1 VPARAGTERRAALSD
16 PQLIKALAHPM
27 RTRILGLLDER
38 IASPRQLSRKLDAPL
53 QNVSY
58 HVRELAKLGLIEL
71 VRTTRR
77 RGAIEHHYTA
87 GAAPRVSDEA
97 WSELPPIVR
106 DRMTAAWLS
115 EIFKQVNDAAAG
127 GGFVADD
134 THLSRTQLVLDDK
147 GRKALA
153 KELEATIQRVDRI
166 HEQARERLGSNPDA
180 EQRMALVMLRFDDAA
195 APNDDNNKAQTRG
208 RRTTPRPKRSQ
219 ARTSTSRQRG

>member
-1 VPARAGTERRAALSD
+1 MSD

-38 IASPRQLSRKLDAPL
+38 IASPSQLSAELRAPV

-58 HVRELAKLGLIEL
+58 HVRELAKLGLIKL
-71 VRTTRR
+71 VRTTQH
-77 RGAIEHHYTA
+77 RGAIEHHYT
-87 GAAPRVSDEA
+87 GVAASRVSDQA

-115 EIFKQVNDAAAG
+115 EIVKPVNDAAAG
-127 GGFVADD
+127 GGFLADD

-153 KELEATIQRVDRI
+153 KELEATLQRVDRI
-166 HEQARERLGSNPDA
+166 QEQARKRLGGNPDA
-180 EQRMALVMLRFDDAA
+180 EQHTTLIMLRFDNAA
-195 APNDDNNKAQTRG
+195 VPNDANKAQTRR
-208 RRTTPRPKRSQ
+208 RRTTPRSRRSH
-219 ARTSTSRQRG
+219 

>member
-1 VPARAGTERRAALSD
+1 VPARTGSGRRAGFSD

-38 IASPRQLSRKLDAPL
+38 VASPRQLSDELDAPI

-58 HVRELAKLGLIEL
+58 HVGELAKLGLIKL
-71 VRTTRR
+71 VRTTQR

-87 GAAPRVSDEA
+87 VAAPRVSDEA

-115 EIFKQVNDAAAG
+115 EIFKQINGAAAG
-127 GGFVADD
+127 GGFLADD

-153 KELEATIQRVDRI
+153 KELDATIQRVERI
-166 HEQARERLGSNPDA
+166 HEQARKRLGSNPDA
-180 EQRMALVMLRFDDAA
+180 EQRMALVMLHFDDAA
-195 APNDDNNKAQTRG
+195 VPNDANKAQTRR
-208 RRTTPRPKRSQ
+208 RRTTPRSKRSH

>member
-1 VPARAGTERRAALSD
+1 MSD

-27 RTRILGLLDER
+27 RTRILRLLDER
-38 IASPRQLSRKLDAPL
+38 IASPRQLSDELDAPI

-58 HVRELAKLGLIEL
+58 HVRELAKLGLIKL
-71 VRTTRR
+71 VRTTQR
-77 RGAIEHHYTA
+77 RGALEHHYTA
-87 GAAPRVSDEA
+87 AAAPRVSDDA

-115 EIFKQVNDAAAG
+115 EIFNQVNNAG
-127 GGFVADD
+127 GGLLADD

-153 KELEATIQRVDRI
+153 NELEDTIQRVHRI
-166 HEQARERLGSNPDA
+166 HEQARKRLGSNPDA
-180 EQRMALVMLRFDDAA
+180 EQRMALVMLRFDDSAV
-195 APNDDNNKAQTRG
+195 PNDDNKPQTRR
-208 RRTTPRPKRSQ
+208 RRTTPRSRRSQ

>member
-58 HVRELAKLGLIEL
+58 HVRELAKLGLIKL
-71 VRTTRR
+71 VRTTKR

-87 GAAPRVSDEA
+87 AAAPRVSDEA

-115 EIFKQVNDAAAG
+115 EIFKQVKDAGAG
-127 GGFVADD
+127 GGFLADD
-134 THLSRTQLVLDDK
+134 THLSRTQLVLDEK

-195 APNDDNNKAQTRG
+195 APNDDTTAQPK
-208 RRTTPRPKRSQ
+208 RRRSTPRSRPRQ
-219 ARTSTSRQRG
+219 ARTSTSRPRR